1 MNLEIPTFLLH
12 KVKNPT
18 LPYEVKLKNG
28 SADFKNILH
37 TYYLGQK
44 ITFIIYKV
52 FTKMSRLYFLLHK

>member
-12 KVKNPT
+12 KVKSPT

-44 ITFIIYKV
+44 ITFMFYKV
-52 FTKMSRLYFLLHK
+52 FTKMHPVDFLLHK